1 MFEMVLRSLVS
12 TTSRRFVYVMKEF
25 ISERPDKRLEDVT
38 KDADDDFSL
47 RGASR
52 EVSKPVWGLRVF
64 GARI

>member
-47 RGASR
+47 RGAI
-52 EVSKPVWGLRVF
+52 PWGK
-64 GARI
+64 